1 MSGSACPDRMQTET
15 FLLLQLDWPVLYLSK
30 TSSWSVSNPHPLPV
44 RSLFEKELLCNFK
57 KTNKKNSVEC
67 KNVPTGIV
75 SLFSKTFL
83 TYLIWLAFQVTFHLR
98 HWKHSLLALCSHM
111 QAFTHVA
118 CLDCLVDAFCS
129 VWQCSEPLDRLV
141 WSLTPRLDCWVLGH
155 VCLLTKSIFPQSA
168 SARHRRPLETISPSS

>member
-1 MSGSACPDRMQTET
+1 MKTNKHEKVIEPFLKVIRLHSMSGSACPDRMQTET

-30 TSSWSVSNPHPLPV
+30 TSSWSVPNPHPLPV
-44 RSLFEKELLCNFK
+44 RSLFEKQLLCNFK

-118 CLDCLVDAFCS
+118 CLDS
-129 VWQCSEPLDRLV
+129 VWWTLFAQFGSAPSLLIV
-141 WSLTPRLDCWVLGH
+141 WFGL
-155 VCLLTKSIFPQSA
+155 
-168 SARHRRPLETISPSS
+168 